1 MINNL
6 TFLNFIKKII
16 FFGSIFYF
24 LYFLSENKAI
34 FDQLFN
40 LSFYEIFA
48 ILIAKLS
55 NIIFLSYTNL
65 FILKNLQIKMS
76 LAESINITVNN
87 IIGNLVTPFKLG
99 SGYKISYL
107 KQHYNFKIKD
117 YIYWNS
123 YFSIIVLLPILALF
137 VVLIFNFEFFQLNM
151 NAGFFILI
159 LLLIGIFYYL
169 ITKIFVY
176 FTNYDLNSLF
186 IFNKD
191 NLKIQINYFLFF
203 LGSTLITF
211 LIARN
216 LIYNF
221 NYLSSFSYNFLN
233 SFVNLINLTPGN
245 IGIKE
250 GFIIFFNKL
259 HNIQFEFVI
268 VISFIERL
276 ATFIVSFIFQFIFK
290 LKSK

>member
-1 MINNL
+1 M
-6 TFLNFIKKII
+6 
-16 FFGSIFYF
+16 
-24 LYFLSENKAI
+24 
-34 FDQLFN
+34 
-40 LSFYEIFA
+40 
-48 ILIAKLS
+48 
-55 NIIFLSYTNL
+55 
-65 FILKNLQIKMS
+65 
-76 LAESINITVNN
+76 
-87 IIGNLVTPFKLG
+87 
-99 SGYKISYL
+99 
-107 KQHYNFKIKD
+107 
-117 YIYWNS
+117 
-123 YFSIIVLLPILALF
+123 
-137 VVLIFNFEFFQLNM
+137 
-151 NAGFFILI
+151 
-159 LLLIGIFYYL
+159 
-169 ITKIFVY
+169 
-176 FTNYDLNSLF
+176 NSLF

>member
-1 MINNL
+1 
-6 TFLNFIKKII
+6 
-16 FFGSIFYF
+16 
-24 LYFLSENKAI
+24 
-34 FDQLFN
+34 
-40 LSFYEIFA
+40 
-48 ILIAKLS
+48 
-55 NIIFLSYTNL
+55 
-65 FILKNLQIKMS
+65 MS

-123 YFSIIVLLPILALF
+123 YFSIIVSIPILALF

-203 LGSTLITF
+203 LAL
-211 LIARN
+211 L
-216 LIYNF
+216 
-221 NYLSSFSYNFLN
+221 
-233 SFVNLINLTPGN
+233 
-245 IGIKE
+245 
-250 GFIIFFNKL
+250 
-259 HNIQFEFVI
+259 
-268 VISFIERL
+268 
-276 ATFIVSFIFQFIFK
+276 
-290 LKSK
+290 

>member
-6 TFLNFIKKII
+6 SFLNFIKKII
-16 FFGSIFYF
+16 FFLSIFYF
-24 LYFLSENKAI
+24 LYFLSENKV
-34 FDQLFN
+34 FFEKLFYLN
-40 LSFYEIFA
+40 FYEIFA
-48 ILIAKLS
+48 ILILKLS
-55 NIIFLSYTNL
+55 NIAFLSLTNL
-65 FILKNLQIKMS
+65 YILKNLQIKMG
-76 LAESINITVNN
+76 LVESINITVNN
-87 IIGNLVTPFKLG
+87 IIGNLVSPFKLG

-107 KQHYNFKIKD
+107 KQHYDIKIKD

-137 VVLIFNFEFFQLNM
+137 SVMVFNFEFFNLNL
-151 NAGFFILI
+151 NSVFFITV
-159 LLLIGIFYYL
+159 LLLICILYFL
-169 ITKIFVY
+169 ITKFFIY
-176 FTNYDLNSLF
+176 LTNYDLNSLF
-186 IFNKD
+186 IINKN

-203 LGSTLITF
+203 LCSTLITF
-211 LIARN
+211 FIARN
-216 LIYNF
+216 LIYDF

-250 GFIIFFNKL
+250 AFIIFFDKL

-276 ATFIVSFIFQFIFK
+276 ATFIVSFIIQLSFK
-290 LKSK
+290 LKN